1 MTPAYHPASFTTS
14 PRADQQSSTLTPM
27 KPRVVALVALAVML
41 TLGLILDPAL
51 TAFSVGLV
59 GCAWLTVR
67 ARSTYYGRRF

>member
-1 MTPAYHPASFTTS
+1 
-14 PRADQQSSTLTPM
+14 M
-27 KPRVVALVALAVML
+27 KPRVVALVALAVIL